1 MTRKLIAVLLA
12 ACAVLGARGNEW
24 TDPETGYT
32 WTYTISGKAAEIC
45 GVSPS
50 STGTLMIPSKLGGKT
65 VTRIGDNVFY
75 YCTWLTSV
83 KIPDCVTSIGVSTF
97 EGCSGITN
105 VTIPD
110 SVTKI
115 EEYAFASSGLTT
127 ISIPGSVMSIGG
139 GRLSRAMA
147 LRA

>member
-12 ACAVLGARGNEW
+12 ACAALGARGNEW

-50 STGTLMIPSKLGGKT
+50 PAGTLMIPSKLGGKT
-65 VTRIGDNVFY
+65 VARIGDNVFY

-115 EEYAFASSGLTT
+115 VEDVCACRGIAT
-127 ISIPGSVMSIGG
+127 ISIGGWGSRSGG
-139 GRLSRAMA
+139 GGV
-147 LRA
+147 